1 MSKNLFVLRSLMVTR
16 ACILIEVAFTTG
28 FKVLSQGERWREGG
42 GNERTREKEREQEK
56 TLM

>member
-1 MSKNLFVLRSLMVTR
+1 MVTR

-42 GNERTREKEREQEK
+42 GNERKREKEREQEK